1 MQHATYIERGFPVKE
16 REITT
21 SKKGKYTLH
30 EQGKMANTTTIQEQI
45 EMSGLEIMSSLPSS
59 SPSLSSLSL
68 QLQWNSTNQWSPLL
82 GGGRDS
88 QACVTIESGNENGAG
103 GQTIVVI
110 GGANGGECTTN
121 SVIVCDP
128 STKRWRNGPSL
139 NDKRS
144 DLVAVVCHD
153 KVYVIG
159 GYGDD
164 NYHGYTT
171 LDTIESIQ
179 VSSLLETVETS
190 MMTRQNNNQW
200 TRLQCH
206 LSIPRHKCAA
216 VVVQNRY
223 IVILGGVNGMRQD
236 LSSVHIMDTAPPH
249 NNNNSNGEP
258 MIVAGPSMNLARYDF
273 GAAVVDNQIF
283 VVGGWVSS
291 GRSTSV
297 ESLLFQQQP
306 KDKDK
311 DHINTYS
318 NVSCTFPNSS
328 WRKEP
333 HLSLSSPQDSHA
345 VSKVG
350 LCLVVA
356 GGHCKNHGGWTNTF
370 LEVLD
375 IQRGMVWSLPNL
387 TIPRPY
393 GCSMVTLSDCL
404 LVLGG
409 NHSEDSVESLALTA
423 SRKHE
428 RCFIFLKFLNEI
440 EFLGRPTTNLQFPMR
455 LTGNGNQICCCCLS

>member
-1 MQHATYIERGFPVKE
+1 
-16 REITT
+16 
-21 SKKGKYTLH
+21 
-30 EQGKMANTTTIQEQI
+30 MANTTTIQEQI

-59 SPSLSSLSL
+59 SPSSSSLSL

-121 SVIVCDP
+121 SVIVWDP

-144 DLVAVVCHD
+144 DLVAVVCRD

-179 VSSLLETVETS
+179 VSSLLETMETL

-200 TRLQCH
+200 TRLQCR

-216 VVVQNRY
+216 VVVQNHY

-273 GAAVVDNQIF
+273 GAAVVDNRIF
-283 VVGGWVSS
+283 VVGGWVNS

-306 KDKDK
+306 QDK
-311 DHINTYS
+311 DHTNSNS

-333 HLSLSSPQDSHA
+333 HLSLSSPRDSHA

-350 LCLVVA
+350 SCLVVA
-356 GGHCKNHGGWTNTF
+356 GGSCNNHGSWTYTSV
-370 LEVLD
+370 EVLD
-375 IQRGMVWSLPNL
+375 VQQGIVWSLPNL
-387 TIPRPY
+387 NIPRRY

-409 NHSEDSVESLALTA
+409 EDSEDCVESLPLTVYQ
-423 SRKHE
+423 KHE
-428 RCFIFLKFLNEI
+428 RCFKFLKFLIEI
-440 EFLGRPTTNLQFPMR
+440 DFLGRPNR
-455 LTGNGNQICCCCLS
+455 KRAV